1 MIRPNQPT
9 ETLTPEPLYEFSETP
24 ITDRDELARLNRT
37 LRRHPPR
44 SANWITWLAGFRR
57 AGDRSRPR
65 NFSLVEPASRCS

>member
-44 SANWITWLAGFRR
+44 SANWITWLAVFAALEIGVVLGIF
-57 AGDRSRPR
+57 
-65 NFSLVEPASRCS
+65 LW